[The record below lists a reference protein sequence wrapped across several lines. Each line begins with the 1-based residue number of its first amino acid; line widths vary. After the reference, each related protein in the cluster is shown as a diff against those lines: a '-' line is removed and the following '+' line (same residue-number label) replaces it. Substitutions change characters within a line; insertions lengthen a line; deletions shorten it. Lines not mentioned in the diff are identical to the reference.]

1 MQHLTPFHW
10 LLLCGFTGLMGA
22 LGQLLCK
29 DAGKTMPPYVIIGLI
44 GVMWAL
50 PPVVLM
56 GVGPS
61 SIGVHAVM
69 SLGQAA
75 SLGMAVIGPVLVVGF
90 LFWLDNLAR
99 FDAINKASYVAYVLV
114 LLELS
119 AMATAFLLEIGWKAV
134 NGQPFGISWYDAGGV
149 ALAFISL
156 LFFKGMFSAE
166 RQEVKHDRPHFTPL
180 RWQTLCLIGGA
191 LAAVGQ
197 LIGKDV
203 GPVMPPYVLT
213 GIVGFVWVACSVVYM
228 SLGRTWDSLRFPKTM
243 SLGAMFGL
251 GATVLLPV
259 FVAGFMFWVENLSRF
274 DAINKAP
281 YLGYVLVAIPV
292 ANAIFALSIE
302 SVQKLRRGEPAS
314 IGRNELLGL
323 LFAAASI
330 ALFAI
335 APAR

>member
-166 RQEVKHDRPHFTPL
+166 RQEVKHDRPQRTPGSL
-180 RWQTLCLIGGA
+180 VCGVVYRTLCNSTGTVSI
-191 LAAVGQ
+191 LARR
-197 LIGKDV
+197 K
-203 GPVMPPYVLT
+203 
-213 GIVGFVWVACSVVYM
+213 
-228 SLGRTWDSLRFPKTM
+228 RTP
-243 SLGAMFGL
+243 GL
-251 GATVLLPV
+251 VSGV
-259 FVAGFMFWVENLSRF
+259 F
-274 DAINKAP
+274 
-281 YLGYVLVAIPV
+281 
-292 ANAIFALSIE
+292 
-302 SVQKLRRGEPAS
+302 
-314 IGRNELLGL
+314 
-323 LFAAASI
+323 LFC
-330 ALFAI
+330 LKYND
-335 APAR
+335 REH